1 MNHTLQASASRDA
14 IQPWLHA
21 LTCQDVVLRF
31 MGLFDA
37 RAWEQMEQ
45 LVTPDVVW
53 QRPDRIIS
61 GLEQLR
67 ETLHATPDNVRV
79 RHIITNLRPTVTS
92 ASTLEIH
99 SYFSVFRVIGV
110 TPDTQEPVPFDGPVS
125 VGRYRDTLVQTDG
138 VWRLSSKETH
148 VDFRRP

>member
-1 MNHTLQASASRDA
+1 MTVNASKDD
-14 IQPWLHA
+14 IQRWLDA
-21 LTCQDVVLRF
+21 LTCQDMVLRF
-31 MGLFDA
+31 MGCFDA
-37 RAWEQMEQ
+37 RAWEQMVQ

-53 QRPDRIIS
+53 QRPDRTIS
-61 GLEQLR
+61 GLKQLR
-67 ETLHATPDNVRV
+67 ETLHASPDNVRV

-92 ASTLEIH
+92 ATTLEIH

-110 TPDTQEPVPFDGPVS
+110 APDSNQPVPFEGPVS

-138 VWRLSSKETH
+138 VWRISSKETY